1 MDPILIGITAL
12 ICLLALSALGI
23 PVGIALGTVALTG
36 LLLVAGPAM
45 ALITLKTL
53 PYALGTSYTLV
64 VVPMF
69 ILMGLVVSSAGIVTD
84 LYNSIYRWLS
94 RFRGSMLM
102 VTTAASAVF
111 GAVSGSTV
119 VNATV
124 FTRIALPEMVRLGYK
139 PAISAA
145 AIGAAGT
152 LASLIPPS
160 IAFVIYA
167 IITEQSIG
175 QLLLAGL
182 LPGILT
188 TVVYLVG
195 IAVCVRLFK
204 DWAPL
209 STVRFS
215 WKEKFSGMHRLWPLL
230 ALSIVVVG
238 GIYGGLTPPSA
249 AGGIGAIGAI
259 LIVMLQRRLRW
270 ATLWECLKQT
280 IEISAVLF
288 VIVVGGMLF
297 SRYLTVAGFIP
308 ALAKLMQQ
316 TGFSKSMF
324 LLMVVVFFLFLGM
337 FMDTISILVVTVPIL
352 DPIVETLGINPILYA
367 VIIIKLL
374 EIAAISPPFGIN
386 LFAVLAA
393 TDQALPTGA
402 LYRSVFPFI
411 VLDLITIILLL
422 IFPAIST
429 WLPERMV

>member
-238 GIYGGLTPPSA
+238 GIYRGLTPPSA